1 MKNIKIIILTISIV
15 LTIQGC
21 STKSKNNDSLGHKTY
36 PKKEISPQKYKTY
49 PKKEISPQKY
59 KTIDHFKY
67 LQGMEY
73 DFSKDNYA
81 SMVQRANKFSDSNL
95 EVYLNSNDP
104 TSIEK
109 MERAAKKL
117 KDKKLYYKIRRLSN

>member
-21 STKSKNNDSLGHKTY
+21 STKSKNNDSLGH
-36 PKKEISPQKYKTY
+36 KTY